1 MRRHQRQAA
10 ASPEAQRASAQAIA
24 GARAVVGSLPRG
36 VTPNEP
42 GRRTNFTW
50 QNVLDTIT
58 ALQAV
63 RETPV
68 LVWANPSVV
77 FDVSDN
83 TMATR
88 CSQQGC
94 QFLRNSRMV
103 IDSVGVITIEEVLS
117 GLDDRYQ
124 VARATSQTWQQC
136 LDVINALKAMNQV
149 PVLVWANPSV
159 VFDVTD
165 NTMSN
170 RSQAQGCL
178 FLRNNRMTI
187 DSTAVV
193 SIEEV
198 TLEYVGPV
206 LRRVS
211 PLRQREL

>member
-1 MRRHQRQAA
+1 
-10 ASPEAQRASAQAIA
+10 
-24 GARAVVGSLPRG
+24 
-36 VTPNEP
+36 
-42 GRRTNFTW
+42 
-50 QNVLDTIT
+50 
-58 ALQAV
+58 
-63 RETPV
+63 
-68 LVWANPSVV
+68 
-77 FDVSDN
+77 
-83 TMATR
+83 
-88 CSQQGC
+88 
-94 QFLRNSRMV
+94 MV

-136 LDVINALKAMNQV
+136 LDVINALKAINQV

-159 VFDVTD
+159 VFDVSD

>member
-1 MRRHQRQAA
+1 
-10 ASPEAQRASAQAIA
+10 
-24 GARAVVGSLPRG
+24 

-68 LVWANPSVV
+68 LVWANPSVT

-83 TMATR
+83 TMASR
-88 CSQQGC
+88 SQAQGC
-94 QFLRNSRMV
+94 LFLRNSRMV

-149 PVLVWANPSV
+149 PVWCGRIPRW
-159 VFDVTD
+159 
-165 NTMSN
+165 
-170 RSQAQGCL
+170 RSMYPTTRC
-178 FLRNNRMTI
+178 R
-187 DSTAVV
+187 TA
-193 SIEEV
+193 
-198 TLEYVGPV
+198 
-206 LRRVS
+206 RRRRGAS
-211 PLRQREL
+211 SSEITG